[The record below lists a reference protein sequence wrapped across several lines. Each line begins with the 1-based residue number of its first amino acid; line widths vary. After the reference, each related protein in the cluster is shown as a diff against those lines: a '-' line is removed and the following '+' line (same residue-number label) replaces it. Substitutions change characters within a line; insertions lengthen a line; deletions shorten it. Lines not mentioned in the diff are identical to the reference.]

1 MERVRDLQDHSSEKR
16 TQPCSTRS
24 HQPTVTPP
32 RTRRP
37 VLRNRRQTR
46 VERCALMAQRPPRP
60 HPVQLSGWG
69 SSSVTSPARSTR
81 TYRPRSANQQPRTGR
96 DLARPN
102 RLTPDVVVHQWT
114 CHPTQR
120 ADPCGD
126 RGFLRASPRQ
136 QVGVSSLSCPKITPS
151 PTPATTTPTRPDTQP
166 GPRNPR
172 SPNHPESALDI
183 PTSFILITRGADDGT
198 HNTSVITRHPPCGDH
213 SGTAQ
218 AAHCIIAC
226 HGCRG

>member
-102 RLTPDVVVHQWT
+102 RLTPDVVVHQST

-126 RGFLRASPRQ
+126 RGFLRADPANRWVSRPCRARKSPHHQHPRPLHQ
-136 QVGVSSLSCPKITPS
+136 RAPTRSPDRETPGH
-151 PTPATTTPTRPDTQP
+151 PTTPNRP
-166 GPRNPR
+166 
-172 SPNHPESALDI
+172 L
-183 PTSFILITRGADDGT
+183 TSLRASF
-198 HNTSVITRHPPCGDH
+198 
-213 SGTAQ
+213 
-218 AAHCIIAC
+218 
-226 HGCRG
+226 